1 MVVLHTNAQTHP
13 ALLAVEKIT
22 LRTNSANPTVIAMV
36 YILLDT
42 IIIIKYTNTAVIL
55 SKHLFASFAG
65 SRMFLLELTMK
76 TLNFCHLMS
85 CKQVVL
91 LWI

>member
-1 MVVLHTNAQTHP
+1 MVVLHANVQTHP
-13 ALLAVEKIT
+13 ALLAVEKFT
-22 LRTNSANPTVIAMV
+22 LGANSANPAVITMV

-55 SKHLFASFAG
+55 SKLLFASFAG
-65 SRMFLLELTMK
+65 SRMFLLELTME

-85 CKQVVL
+85 CK
-91 LWI
+91 